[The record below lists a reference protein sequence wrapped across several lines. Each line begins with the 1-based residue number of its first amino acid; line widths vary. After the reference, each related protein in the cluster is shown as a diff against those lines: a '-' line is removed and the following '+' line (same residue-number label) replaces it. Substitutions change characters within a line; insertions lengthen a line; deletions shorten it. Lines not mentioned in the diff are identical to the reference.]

1 MIIMTKKIF
10 IEGMSCQHCVNHVKN
25 ALEELDGIK
34 SAKVSLEN
42 KWAEIE
48 LSQDVANEKIKE
60 AIEDAGYEVTGI
72 Q

>member
-1 MIIMTKKIF
+1 MTKKIS

-25 ALEELDGIK
+25 ALEELDGIR

-42 KWAEIE
+42 KSAEIE
-48 LSQDVANEKIKE
+48 LSHDVDNKIIE
-60 AIEDAGYEVTGI
+60 SAIEEAGYEVTKI

>member
-1 MIIMTKKIF
+1 MTKKIF

>member
-1 MIIMTKKIF
+1 MIKKIS

-25 ALEELDGIK
+25 ALEELDGIR

-42 KWAEIE
+42 KSAEIE
-48 LSQDVANEKIKE
+48 LSHDVDNKIIE
-60 AIEDAGYEVTGI
+60 SAIEEAGYEVTKI

>member
-1 MIIMTKKIF
+1 MIKKIL

-25 ALEELDGIK
+25 ALEELDGVK

-42 KWAEIE
+42 KSAEIE
-48 LSQDVANEKIKE
+48 LNHDVDDEKIKA
-60 AIEDAGYEVTGI
+60 AIDEVGYEVTSI

>member
-1 MIIMTKKIF
+1 MIKKIS

-25 ALEELDGIK
+25 ALEELDGIR

-42 KWAEIE
+42 KSAEIE
-48 LSQDVANEKIKE
+48 LSHDVDNEIIE
-60 AIEDAGYEVTGI
+60 SAIEEAGYEVTKI

>member
-1 MIIMTKKIF
+1 MTKKIL

-42 KWAEIE
+42 KSAEIE
-48 LSQDVANEKIKE
+48 LNHDVDDEKIKA
-60 AIEDAGYEVTGI
+60 AIDEAGYEVTSI
-72 Q
+72 L

>member
-1 MIIMTKKIF
+1 MTKKIL

-42 KWAEIE
+42 KSAEIE
-48 LSQDVANEKIKE
+48 LNHDVDDEKIKS
-60 AIEDAGYEVTGI
+60 AIDEVGYEVTSI
-72 Q
+72 N

>member
-1 MIIMTKKIF
+1 MTKKIL

-42 KWAEIE
+42 KSAEIE
-48 LSQDVANEKIKE
+48 LNHDVDDEKIKD
-60 AIEDAGYEVTGI
+60 AIEEVGYEVTSI
-72 Q
+72 L

>member
-42 KWAEIE
+42 KWAEVE

>member
-1 MIIMTKKIF
+1 MTKKIL

-25 ALEELDGIK
+25 ALEELEGIK

-42 KWAEIE
+42 KSAEIE
-48 LSQDVANEKIKE
+48 LNHDVDDEKIKA
-60 AIEDAGYEVTGI
+60 AIDEVGYEVKSI

>member
-1 MIIMTKKIF
+1 MTKKIL

-42 KWAEIE
+42 KSAEIE
-48 LSQDVANEKIKE
+48 LNHDVNNEKIKD
-60 AIEDAGYEVTGI
+60 AIEEVGYEVTSI
-72 Q
+72 L

>member
-1 MIIMTKKIF
+1 MTKKIF
-10 IEGMSCQHCVNHVKN
+10 IEGMSCQHCVKHVKN

-34 SAKVSLEN
+34 SAKVSLED
-42 KWAEIE
+42 KWAVIE
-48 LSQDVANEKIKE
+48 LSHDVDNEKIKE

>member
-1 MIIMTKKIF
+1 MTKKIF
-10 IEGMSCQHCVNHVKN
+10 IEGMSCQHCVKHVKN

-34 SAKVSLEN
+34 SAKVSLED
-42 KWAEIE
+42 KWAVIE
-48 LSQDVANEKIKE
+48 LSHDVDNEKIKG

>member
-1 MIIMTKKIF
+1 MTKKIF
-10 IEGMSCQHCVNHVKN
+10 IEGMSCQHCVKHVKD

-34 SAKVSLEN
+34 SAKVSLED
-42 KWAEIE
+42 KLAEIE
-48 LSQDVANEKIKE
+48 LSHDVDNEKIKG